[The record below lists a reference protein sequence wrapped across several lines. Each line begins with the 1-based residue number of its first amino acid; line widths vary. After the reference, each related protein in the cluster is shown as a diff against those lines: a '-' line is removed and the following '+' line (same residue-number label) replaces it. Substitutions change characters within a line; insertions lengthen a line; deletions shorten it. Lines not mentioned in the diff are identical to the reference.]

1 MLQTGKIIKEFTS
14 KSGKQITIRYP
25 RWEDLDGMLKNINAL
40 ARENTFIAVSE
51 EKTKEEEMD
60 FLCDTL
66 KKMEKN
72 DEVFLVVESEGKL
85 VGSTGVTRE
94 TAHARSRHVGDIG
107 IVVLKEFRGDGIG
120 QELLLT
126 ILEQAKNVL
135 NLTLVQLTVF
145 GVNDVAKSLY
155 SKLGF
160 IHAGTIPG
168 ALLYKEQFIDH
179 DMMYKKL

>member
-107 IVVLKEFRGDGIG
+107 IKNFEVMVL
-120 QELLLT
+120 
-126 ILEQAKNVL
+126 AKRC
-135 NLTLVQLTVF
+135 F
-145 GVNDVAKSLY
+145 
-155 SKLGF
+155 
-160 IHAGTIPG
+160 
-168 ALLYKEQFIDH
+168 
-179 DMMYKKL
+179 